1 MVSDLIIPRH
11 LDIASLDLQK
21 AFDTVNHDVL
31 LVKLN
36 HYEIREIGNNWF
48 CLFLSNRMQF
58 TNLQSWKRELKYPTS
73 VPQGS
78 VLRPSLRSIY

>member
-1 MVSDLIIPRH
+1 MVSDLMIPRH

-48 CLFLSNRMQF
+48 CLFLSDRMQF
-58 TNLQSWKRELKYPTS
+58 TSINKLQS
-73 VPQGS
+73 
-78 VLRPSLRSIY
+78 